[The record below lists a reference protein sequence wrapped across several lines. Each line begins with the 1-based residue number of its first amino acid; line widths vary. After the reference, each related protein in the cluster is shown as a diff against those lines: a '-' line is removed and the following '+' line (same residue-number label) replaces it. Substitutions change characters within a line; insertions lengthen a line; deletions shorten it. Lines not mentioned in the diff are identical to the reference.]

1 MLSCVAVD
9 FLTVEKLRIDNLT
22 CYCFSQTLD
31 DDYWPF
37 ISKVEGKIVQKSF
50 RNVNNFEGKIKINWS
65 IRRSAT
71 HNHIELGLSRDIFRE
86 KAART
91 LRTSSSE
98 RRGSLHEND
107 KPPKDE

>member
-71 HNHIELGLSRDIFRE
+71 HNHIELNLFHKTFNVNIAKSE
-86 KAART
+86 KSYLMT
-91 LRTSSSE
+91 
-98 RRGSLHEND
+98 
-107 KPPKDE
+107 